1 MEEILRVDNL
11 KTYFP
16 IRRGVL
22 KRTVGYIRAV
32 DGVGFT
38 IYRPQVLGLVG
49 ESGSGKTTVG
59 RTILKLLEPTDGRI
73 IYRGKDITHLPRKD
87 MKALRSQIQIVFQD
101 PQASLNPRMRVG
113 TIIERAL
120 KINTSL
126 KGHRARDKIIDLM
139 EKVGLLEEHYNR
151 YPHELSGGQ
160 QQRVG
165 IARALACEPDFII
178 LDEPTSALDVSV
190 QAQILNLLKRLHR
203 ELHLSSIFI
212 SHNLSVVDH
221 FCDDIAVMYAGKI
234 VELAPRDALFRFTRH
249 PYTKALIS
257 AIPEVGKRRKEG
269 RITLKGGTPSSSNPP
284 SGCRFH
290 PRCLERT
297 DECEVKE
304 PEFREVASKHL
315 VSCHLYGKRI

>member
-16 IRRGVL
+16 IRRGIF

-59 RTILKLLEPTDGRI
+59 RTILKLLEPTDGKI

-126 KGHRARDKIIDLM
+126 KDNRTREKIVDLM
-139 EKVGLLEEHYNR
+139 ERVGLLEEHYNR

-203 ELHLSSIFI
+203 ELHLSSMFI
-212 SHNLSVVDH
+212 SHNLSVIDH
-221 FCDDIAVMYAGKI
+221 FCDNIAVMYAGKI
-234 VELAPRDALFRFTRH
+234 VELATREALFKSPLH

-257 AIPEVGKRRKEG
+257 SIPEVGKRRKEV
-269 RITLKGGTPSSSNPP
+269 RITLKGETPSSSDPP

-290 PRCLERT
+290 PRCLERNE
-297 DECEVKE
+297 ECDVKE
-304 PEFREVASKHL
+304 PELREVAFEHL